1 MRKMARKLRVKER
14 EGVKRDAAP
23 VLQEFKAGLTGEV
36 QTACL
41 AAALDDVEAGR
52 EVAAEAARGW
62 ARGDVG
68 AALKAPRGFEK
79 CFLVVAGGPQ
89 VWTQGVEDQAGAIAA
104 ELQRPGKAV
113 AMVRLRQLIAKGG
126 VIERLEAM
134 GLEVEGPAV
143 K

>member
-1 MRKMARKLRVKER
+1 M
-14 EGVKRDAAP
+14 
-23 VLQEFKAGLTGEV
+23 
-36 QTACL
+36 
-41 AAALDDVEAGR
+41 
-52 EVAAEAARGW
+52 
-62 ARGDVG
+62 G

-89 VWTQGVEDQAGAIAA
+89 VWTQGVDDAAGAIAA
-104 ELQRPGKAV
+104 ELGRPGKAV
-113 AMVRLRQLIAKGG
+113 AMVRLRQLIARGG